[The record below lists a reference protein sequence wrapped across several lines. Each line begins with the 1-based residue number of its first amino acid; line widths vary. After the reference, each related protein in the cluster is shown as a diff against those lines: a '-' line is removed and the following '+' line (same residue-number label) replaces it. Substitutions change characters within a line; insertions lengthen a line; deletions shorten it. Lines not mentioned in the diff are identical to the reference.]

1 MSGYEDTPYQHLTGD
16 ASVVSAQAQKIKS
29 VAEAIAKAVVTLHKV
44 RDLEGMAGEA
54 VTKLSGTA
62 GDVAD
67 DISKAHARY
76 SAAGEALTSYA
87 SELKT
92 AQASAATAVTHIDDL
107 APQLA
112 KANDSVQLAQDKTW
126 FPPLVGGTTAPSAS
140 QQQDL
145 KDDLTK
151 AQHHA
156 DAVNTELK
164 PWHTQWINAATD
176 KTTAAGTAAGKIE
189 SFTGDNADGLNNH
202 WYDGITSFVSKAW
215 DGAKDFLKG
224 KLFGQLLTILDDVL
238 TVLSVVAVVLAFIPG
253 VDVVDL
259 GLGPLIAVL
268 AGVSTV
274 AHVLRD
280 GAQGNWKMA
289 IFDGAVGALSIF
301 GGGAMSALAKAGVE
315 DGAHITEAVAESGEV
330 KTAVGD
336 VADKV
341 ADSNEVKTAVS
352 DVADEGDAAETRV
365 DRVKKAI
372 LKAAERSGKAKN
384 SEKTGFW
391 ADTTNDLMRGKYGF
405 VSVTKLRGAADA
417 LGFGGKE
424 IEGALADADHPMR
437 GLKVSLLGSASIAAR
452 GIELSKGTVE
462 LVQENIESFAGGGG
476 EGGE

>member
-112 KANDSVQLAQDKTW
+112 KANGSVQLAQDKVW
-126 FPPLVGGTTAPSAS
+126 FPPLAGGATAPTPN

-145 KDDLTK
+145 TDDLNK
-151 AQHHA
+151 AKHHA

-164 PWHTQWINAATD
+164 PWHTQWTNAATD

-189 SFTGDNADGLNNH
+189 SFTDDNADGLNNH
-202 WYDGITSFVSKAW
+202 WYDGITSFASKAW
-215 DGAKDFLKG
+215 DATKDFLKSD
-224 KLFGQLLTILDDVL
+224 LFGKILSVIDDVL

-253 VDVVDL
+253 IDVADL
-259 GLGPLIAVL
+259 ALGPIIGVL
-268 AGVSTV
+268 AAVSTV
-274 AHVLRD
+274 GHVLRD
-280 GAQGNWKMA
+280 GAEGNWKMA
-289 IFDGAVGALSIF
+289 IFDGAVGVLAVF
-301 GGGAMSALAKAGVE
+301 GGGIMSAVAKGFTE
-315 DGAHITEAVAESGEV
+315 DGAHIAESVAESGELKSGLHDVVDEGEGAISKVAKV
-330 KTAVGD
+330 KNAVGKAGKF
-336 VADKV
+336 VG
-341 ADSNEVKTAVS
+341 KTM
-352 DVADEGDAAETRV
+352 
-365 DRVKKAI
+365 KQ
-372 LKAAERSGKAKN
+372 AKN
-384 SEKTGFW
+384 VGDKAWEFAKDVGKDGW
-391 ADTTNDLMRGKYGF
+391 HDLQGGKFGF
-405 VSVTKLRGAADA
+405 VSTTKLEGAAEA
-417 LGFGGKE
+417 LGYGKDTMKVFG
-424 IEGALADADHPMR
+424 DVDHIGR
-437 GLKVSLLGSASIAAR
+437 GLGLSLLSSVSIGAR
-452 GIELSKGTVE
+452 MTELAKGTVE
-462 LVQENIESFAGGGG
+462 TVEENVEAWGGGG
-476 EGGE
+476 EGGGE